1 MFKSN
6 SADFYADIKGMIQ
19 EKIKNYYLCHGK
31 AETENVIAS
40 IVDDTIK
47 SISEV
52 MDNFWKLVESGLSYF
67 HTENSIF
74 TKLGKY
80 CTIVGYCSGFGR
92 YGDDGKE
99 VVVEKIYF
107 NAKGELT
114 VLVKDDNGTE
124 HHVHPLDADDNY
136 FLYIE
141 EKYRSWL
148 LNQVF
153 PSYRNVL
160 ESNEELKEIWNK
172 FLDISAKYIANRNC
186 GDFNKTRDMLLY
198 RLKDSSDLFD
208 TIDIKF

>member
-47 SISEV
+47 NISEV
-52 MDNFWKLVESGLSYF
+52 TDKFWRVVESALSYF

-141 EKYRSWL
+141 EKYRSL
-148 LNQVF
+148 LLTHVF
-153 PSYRNVL
+153 PSYRNAL

-172 FLDISAKYIANRNC
+172 FLDISAKYIATRNC